1 MEKIIKTKTKSGKI
15 NNKNVLF
22 FKNSKFIHSYI
33 DNYYYIIIINNLI
46 IDTKRKEE
54 KIFVIKI
61 LKNFYCIE
69 GIDGSGKT
77 SIINKLKTIC
87 KNESR
92 YYFTKEP
99 SSGIIGEMIK
109 EQLMNFKNPLKESTF
124 AYLYA
129 ADRHDHLYKKGGI
142 LEILNTKSTKIITD
156 RYLFSSIAYQGKLG
170 YELNKNF
177 PLPEKVFFIKIDPKI
192 AYERIQKNR
201 TQSDLFELEKY
212 KTFEQITLKYLKTF
226 KKIEKTINVIYIDN
240 SMKDNL
246 DKNAEK
252 IFNLIKF

>member
-1 MEKIIKTKTKSGKI
+1 M
-15 NNKNVLF
+15 
-22 FKNSKFIHSYI
+22 
-33 DNYYYIIIINNLI
+33 
-46 IDTKRKEE
+46 
-54 KIFVIKI
+54 IKI

-177 PLPEKVFFIKIDPKI
+177 PLPEKVFFIKTDPKI

-240 SMKDNL
+240 SIKDNL

>member
-1 MEKIIKTKTKSGKI
+1 MSYFSKTP
-15 NNKNVLF
+15 
-22 FKNSKFIHSYI
+22 NSYTYIHLYI

-46 IDTKRKEE
+46 IGIKRKEE

-77 SIINKLKTIC
+77 SITNKLKTLC
-87 KNESR
+87 NDESR

-99 SSGIIGEMIK
+99 SNGIIGKMIK
-109 EQLMNFKNPLKESTF
+109 EQLINFENPLKESTF

-142 LEILNTKSTKIITD
+142 LEILNTKTKKIITD
-156 RYLFSSIAYQGKLG
+156 RYLFSSIAYQGNLG

-177 PLPEKVFFIKIDPKI
+177 PLPEKVFFIETDPNI

-212 KTFEQITLKYLKTF
+212 KTFEQIALKYLKIF
-226 KKIEKTINVIYIDN
+226 KELEKKINVIYINN
-240 SMKDNL
+240 SIKDNL
-246 DKNAEK
+246 DETAKK

>member
-1 MEKIIKTKTKSGKI
+1 M
-15 NNKNVLF
+15 
-22 FKNSKFIHSYI
+22 
-33 DNYYYIIIINNLI
+33 
-46 IDTKRKEE
+46 
-54 KIFVIKI
+54 IKI

-212 KTFEQITLKYLKTF
+212 KTFEQITLKYLKIF

-240 SMKDNL
+240 SIKDNL

>member
-1 MEKIIKTKTKSGKI
+1 M
-15 NNKNVLF
+15 
-22 FKNSKFIHSYI
+22 
-33 DNYYYIIIINNLI
+33 
-46 IDTKRKEE
+46 
-54 KIFVIKI
+54 IKI

-109 EQLMNFKNPLKESTF
+109 EQLMNFKNPLKESIF

-240 SMKDNL
+240 SIKDNL

-252 IFNLIKF
+252 IFNLIILI

>member
-1 MEKIIKTKTKSGKI
+1 M
-15 NNKNVLF
+15 
-22 FKNSKFIHSYI
+22 
-33 DNYYYIIIINNLI
+33 
-46 IDTKRKEE
+46 
-54 KIFVIKI
+54 IKI

-240 SMKDNL
+240 SIKDNL

>member
-1 MEKIIKTKTKSGKI
+1 MT
-15 NNKNVLF
+15 
-22 FKNSKFIHSYI
+22 SKER
-33 DNYYYIIIINNLI
+33 
-46 IDTKRKEE
+46 KR

-77 SIINKLKTIC
+77 SIANKLKALC
-87 KNESR
+87 NDELR

-99 SSGIIGEMIK
+99 SSGIIGEMIRK
-109 EQLMNFKNPLKESTF
+109 QLMNFENPLKESTF

-129 ADRHDHLYKKGGI
+129 ADRHDHLYKKDGI
-142 LEILNTKSTKIITD
+142 LEILKTKSTKIITD

-177 PLPEKVFFIKIDPKI
+177 PLPEKVFFIETAPNI
-192 AYERIQKNR
+192 AYERIQNNR

-212 KTFEQITLKYLKTF
+212 QTFEQIALKYLKIF
-226 KKIEKTINVIYIDN
+226 KKLEKKINVIYIDN
-240 SMKDNL
+240 SIKDNL
-246 DKNAEK
+246 DKNAKK

>member
-1 MEKIIKTKTKSGKI
+1 M
-15 NNKNVLF
+15 
-22 FKNSKFIHSYI
+22 
-33 DNYYYIIIINNLI
+33 
-46 IDTKRKEE
+46 
-54 KIFVIKI
+54 IKI

-77 SIINKLKTIC
+77 SIINKLKALC
-87 KNESR
+87 DDKSR

-109 EQLMNFKNPLKESTF
+109 KQLMNFKNPLKESTF

-142 LEILNTKSTKIITD
+142 LEILKTKSIKIITD
-156 RYLFSSIAYQGKLG
+156 RYLFSSIAYQGELG

-177 PLPEKVFFIKIDPKI
+177 PLPEKVFFIETAPNI
-192 AYERIQKNR
+192 AYERIQKYR
-201 TQSDLFELEKY
+201 TQSDLFELERY
-212 KTFEQITLKYLKTF
+212 NTFEQIALKYSKALKILE
-226 KKIEKTINVIYIDN
+226 KKIDVIYLNN
-240 SMKDNL
+240 STKDNL
-246 DKNAEK
+246 NKNAKK

>member
-1 MEKIIKTKTKSGKI
+1 MT
-15 NNKNVLF
+15 
-22 FKNSKFIHSYI
+22 SKER
-33 DNYYYIIIINNLI
+33 
-46 IDTKRKEE
+46 KR

-77 SIINKLKTIC
+77 SIANKLKALC
-87 KNESR
+87 NDELR

-99 SSGIIGEMIK
+99 SSGIVGEMIRK
-109 EQLMNFKNPLKESTF
+109 QLMNFENPLKESTF

-129 ADRHDHLYKKGGI
+129 ADRHDHLYKKDGI
-142 LEILNTKSTKIITD
+142 LEILKTKSTKIITD

-177 PLPEKVFFIKIDPKI
+177 PLPEKVFFIETAPNI
-192 AYERIQKNR
+192 AYERIQNNR

-212 KTFEQITLKYLKTF
+212 QTFEQIALKYLKIF
-226 KKIEKTINVIYIDN
+226 KKLEKKINVIYIDN
-240 SMKDNL
+240 SIKDNL
-246 DKNAEK
+246 DKNAKK

>member
-1 MEKIIKTKTKSGKI
+1 M
-15 NNKNVLF
+15 
-22 FKNSKFIHSYI
+22 
-33 DNYYYIIIINNLI
+33 
-46 IDTKRKEE
+46 
-54 KIFVIKI
+54 IKI

>member
-1 MEKIIKTKTKSGKI
+1 MSYFSKTP
-15 NNKNVLF
+15 
-22 FKNSKFIHSYI
+22 NSYTYIHLYI

-46 IDTKRKEE
+46 IGIKRKEE

-77 SIINKLKTIC
+77 SIANKLKTLC
-87 KNESR
+87 NDESR

-99 SSGIIGEMIK
+99 SNGIIGKMIK
-109 EQLMNFKNPLKESTF
+109 EQLMNFENPLKESTF

-142 LEILNTKSTKIITD
+142 LEILNTKTKKIITD
-156 RYLFSSIAYQGKLG
+156 RYLFSSIAYQGNLG

-177 PLPEKVFFIKIDPKI
+177 PLPEKVFFIETDPNI

-212 KTFEQITLKYLKTF
+212 KTFEQIALKYLKIF
-226 KKIEKTINVIYIDN
+226 KELEKKINVIYINN
-240 SMKDNL
+240 SIKDNL
-246 DKNAEK
+246 DETAKK

>member
-1 MEKIIKTKTKSGKI
+1 M
-15 NNKNVLF
+15 
-22 FKNSKFIHSYI
+22 
-33 DNYYYIIIINNLI
+33 
-46 IDTKRKEE
+46 
-54 KIFVIKI
+54 IKI
-61 LKNFYCIE
+61 LKNFYCVE

-77 SIINKLKTIC
+77 SIINKLKTLC
-87 KNESR
+87 NDESK

-109 EQLMNFKNPLKESTF
+109 EQLINFKNPLKESTF

-142 LEILNTKSTKIITD
+142 LEILNTKSIKIITD

-177 PLPEKVFFIKIDPKI
+177 PLPEKVFFIETDPNT
-192 AYERIQKNR
+192 AYERIQKHR

-212 KTFEQITLKYLKTF
+212 KTFEQIALQYLKTF
-226 KKIEKTINVIYIDN
+226 KKLEKKINVIYIDN
-240 SMKDNL
+240 STKDNL
-246 DKNAEK
+246 DKNAKK

>member
-1 MEKIIKTKTKSGKI
+1 MA
-15 NNKNVLF
+15 
-22 FKNSKFIHSYI
+22 
-33 DNYYYIIIINNLI
+33 
-46 IDTKRKEE
+46 
-54 KIFVIKI
+54 KI

-77 SIINKLKTIC
+77 SIINRLKILC
-87 KNESR
+87 NDESR

-109 EQLMNFKNPLKESTF
+109 KQLMNFKNPLKESTF

-142 LEILNTKSTKIITD
+142 LEILKTKSTKIITD

-170 YELNKNF
+170 YKLNKNF
-177 PLPEKVFFIKIDPKI
+177 PLPEKVFFIEINPNI
-192 AYERIQKNR
+192 AYERIQKHR
-201 TQSDLFELEKY
+201 PQSDLFELEKY
-212 KTFEQITLKYLKTF
+212 QTFEQIALKYSESLKKLE
-226 KKIEKTINVIYIDN
+226 KKINVIYIDN
-240 SMKDNL
+240 SIKDNL
-246 DKNAEK
+246 DKNAKK

>member
-1 MEKIIKTKTKSGKI
+1 M
-15 NNKNVLF
+15 
-22 FKNSKFIHSYI
+22 
-33 DNYYYIIIINNLI
+33 
-46 IDTKRKEE
+46 
-54 KIFVIKI
+54 IKI

-77 SIINKLKTIC
+77 SIINKLKTLC
-87 KNESR
+87 NNESR
-92 YYFTKEP
+92 YFFTKEP
-99 SSGIIGEMIK
+99 SSGIIGKMIR
-109 EQLMNFKNPLKESTF
+109 EQLINFTNPLNESTF

-142 LEILNTKSTKIITD
+142 LEVLKTKSTKIITD

-177 PLPEKVFFIKIDPKI
+177 PLPEKVFFIKTDPNT
-192 AYERIQKNR
+192 AYKRIQKNR
-201 TQSDLFELEKY
+201 IQSDLFELERY
-212 KTFEQITLKYLKTF
+212 KTFEQIALKYLEIFKTLE
-226 KKIEKTINVIYIDN
+226 KKINVIYIDN
-240 SMKDNL
+240 LITDHL

>member
-1 MEKIIKTKTKSGKI
+1 M
-15 NNKNVLF
+15 
-22 FKNSKFIHSYI
+22 
-33 DNYYYIIIINNLI
+33 
-46 IDTKRKEE
+46 
-54 KIFVIKI
+54 IKI

-212 KTFEQITLKYLKTF
+212 KTFEQITLKYLKIF
-226 KKIEKTINVIYIDN
+226 KK
-240 SMKDNL
+240 
-246 DKNAEK
+246 
-252 IFNLIKF
+252 

>member
-1 MEKIIKTKTKSGKI
+1 M
-15 NNKNVLF
+15 
-22 FKNSKFIHSYI
+22 
-33 DNYYYIIIINNLI
+33 
-46 IDTKRKEE
+46 
-54 KIFVIKI
+54 IKI
-61 LKNFYCIE
+61 LRNFYCIE

-77 SIINKLKTIC
+77 SIINKLKVLC
-87 KNESR
+87 NNESK

-109 EQLMNFKNPLKESTF
+109 EQLMNFKNPLKKSTF

-142 LEILNTKSTKIITD
+142 LEILKTKSKKIITD

-177 PLPEKVFFIKIDPKI
+177 PLPEKVFFIEIGPNI
-192 AYERIQKNR
+192 AYERIQKHR
-201 TQSDLFELEKY
+201 AQSDLFELEKY
-212 KTFEQITLKYLKTF
+212 KTFEHIALKYLEIF
-226 KKIEKTINVIYIDN
+226 KKLEKKINVIYIDN
-240 SMKDNL
+240 STKDDL
-246 DKNAEK
+246 DKNAKK